1 MLRVRGCK
9 SSISTKNHLFSGHTL
24 TTDLTQTSLLSLSNR
39 SSAVLFVSVN
49 HAYLCIQN
57 RSWKETINT
66 ILLGCHYLSYFIGHF
81 YFNIIHLFV
90 GGSYISHSVFSWGDS
105 TQIFSGTSTTVN
117 TTCFWAHPGS
127 HPCAVADDV
136 LKSKH
141 GKTDFLSVSS
151 IARSSHIRLQ
161 QTPQADWRHR

>member
-1 MLRVRGCK
+1 MCWNLLTGSCSAGQVPRVRGCK
-9 SSISTKNHLFSGHTL
+9 SSISTKSHLSGHTL

-57 RSWKETINT
+57 RRWKETINT
-66 ILLGCHYLSYFIGHF
+66 ILLGCHYLPYFIGCF

-90 GGSYISHSVFSWGDS
+90 GGPYISQSVFSWGES

-127 HPCAVADDV
+127 HPACCGRWCIE
-136 LKSKH
+136 K
-141 GKTDFLSVSS
+141 
-151 IARSSHIRLQ
+151 
-161 QTPQADWRHR
+161 QTWEDRFPFCE